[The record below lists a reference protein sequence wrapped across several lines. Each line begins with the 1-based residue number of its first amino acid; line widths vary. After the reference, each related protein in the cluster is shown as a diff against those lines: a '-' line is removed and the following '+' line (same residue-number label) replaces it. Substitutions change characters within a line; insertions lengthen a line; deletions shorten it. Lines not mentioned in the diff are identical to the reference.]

1 MVPALVTFTTSVAR
15 LKHCPGGDGGRVPL
29 SAVLAAHPVVND
41 LAVLGFSGSNQG
53 DGF

>member
-29 SAVLAAHPVVND
+29 PAVLAAHPVVYD
-41 LAVLGFSGSNQG
+41 LAVFRFSGGDQG